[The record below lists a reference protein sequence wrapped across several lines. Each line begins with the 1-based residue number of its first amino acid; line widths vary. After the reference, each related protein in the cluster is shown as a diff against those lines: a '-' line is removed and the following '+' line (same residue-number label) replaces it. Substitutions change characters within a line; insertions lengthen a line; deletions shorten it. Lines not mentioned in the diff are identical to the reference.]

1 MQMQQILTSG
11 KIEGLKLDSEEAF
24 ILRLLRKTFSGG
36 DEGPR
41 LPWSDVSSLRWGR
54 VFEIALKWNI
64 APMLYPLIKDRPDLR
79 NGSNIPDDVFKTMEA
94 AHIKTV
100 MVNLANFSELA
111 EIVKALTAADIQV
124 ILLKGAHLAQWV
136 YPHIGFRWMADIDV
150 LVRKE
155 DLEKADGLLAKMGYE
170 YPDMAPAVWDDFGER
185 KQVRD
190 QAAVLDWY
198 KTDHMHLVYY
208 NPKSIKSLEL
218 HWGIA
223 RNASPFAVDTE
234 GLWKRA
240 RAEKM
245 HGETVWVLCP
255 EDLLL
260 HICLHDSYYHHLHRF
275 GLRPCCDLAAVVSR
289 YYKEIDWRRLQGR
302 AREWGIEKYL
312 YLMLRLSRELL
323 CADIPADLLHSTQD
337 ERCSDTIFLQAARR
351 LLGKEID
358 TPTYKGI
365 KYPIEIH
372 MFNPNEGLFQKIGFF
387 LKRIPISREELA
399 FRYGLPVSCTR
410 IWLYYLTRLASLI
423 FSYSRIYV
431 PYFWFQLNRRNYRG
445 HYTLDLWIKSPTSR
459 KQIPLR

>member
-1 MQMQQILTSG
+1 MEFLP
-11 KIEGLKLDSEEAF
+11 EEAF
-24 ILRLLRKTFSGG
+24 ILELLGRAFGG
-36 DEGPR
+36 GNKPA
-41 LPWSDVSSLRWGR
+41 SVTGSAVSTMNWHK
-54 VFEIALKWNI
+54 VFETAVKWNI
-64 APMLYPLIKDRPDLR
+64 APMLYRLIKDNPKIL
-79 NGSNIPDDVFKTMEA
+79 SEAHIPDVALKSMEA
-94 AHIKTV
+94 AHIKTY
-100 MVNLANFSELA
+100 MVNQANFSELT
-111 EIVKALTAADIQV
+111 EIVKALTAADIPV
-124 ILLKGAHLAQWV
+124 ILLKGAHLARFV
-136 YPHIGFRWMADIDV
+136 YQDIGVRWMADIDV

-190 QAAVLDWY
+190 KAAVLDWY
-198 KTDHMHLVYY
+198 KTDHMHGVYC
-208 NPKSIKSLEL
+208 NPKAIKSLEL

-245 HGETVWVLCP
+245 HGATVWVLCP

-260 HICLHDSYYHHLHRF
+260 HISLHDSYYHHLHRF

-289 YYKEIDWRRLQGR
+289 FSKEIDWRRLRGR

-323 CADIPADLLHSTQD
+323 CADIPVDLLQSTQD
-337 ERCSDTIFLQAARR
+337 ERCSDPIFLQAARR

-358 TPTYKGI
+358 TPAYKGI

-372 MFNPNEGLFQKIGFF
+372 IFNPNEGLFQKIGFF

-399 FRYGLPVSCTR
+399 FRYGLPVSSTR
-410 IWLYYLTRLASLI
+410 IWLYHLTRLASLV

-431 PYFWFQLNRRNYRG
+431 PYFWSQLNRRNYRA